1 MMFPVNQSPNK
12 ISDDTLELF
21 KTVLENDLRNYG
33 IQLAREKGLDEN
45 SVLSLIPGILEIP
58 ILQKINERYLDTSN
72 MKYRKELNKY
82 SVADLKEIC
91 RQKELKIT
99 GNREELI
106 ERISENIGLRDPSNE
121 ELEKSKSFKSKPLK
135 MRKKTRGNVDLDETP
150 NHYVSDSD

>member
-12 ISDDTLELF
+12 ISDETLELF